1 MNRILAPCWL
11 VVLLASPAW
20 AERLGSHEIRTDAQG
35 QIVPWFSPDVGRSY
49 DHVIGLVW
57 NYWKNMPRCP
67 NGVPYYLQHMVRT
80 SPNCYPNGIGADQ
93 VAEALSSWQLLYQY
107 SGDPAVLENMVLI
120 ADYYLDHGLS
130 PADAAW
136 PNLPY
141 PYNTDVHSGRF
152 DGDMM
157 AGKGYLMPDK
167 AGSFG
172 AELMTLYKI
181 KGTPKYLDAAV
192 RIADTLAAKAV
203 PGNDNESPWPFRV
216 DAITGKL
223 PPANVSATYTA
234 NWVGTMRL
242 FDDLIAMGRGNVAG
256 YQKTREMAVW
266 WLKHYAMKLNK
277 WGPFFED
284 YPGWSDAEINAD
296 TLAWYILEHPQW
308 GPRATRDARAILDW
322 TTEAF
327 GNDRW
332 AKYGVTAIGEQTNF
346 MNPGNSHT
354 VRHASLELLYCAKTG
369 DAATKAAAIR
379 KLNWATYMVDEAGEN
394 RYPDS
399 DNVLWITDGYGDYVR
414 HYLRAMAAAP
424 ELAPAGQNHLLG
436 ATSVIRQ
443 IAYTP
448 ESLTY
453 TTFDNSGRETLRIA
467 FTPKSVTADD
477 APLARLAGIADL
489 ERQPG
494 YTFEAAGDAPGVLRI
509 RHDRANRVVIVK

>member
-1 MNRILAPCWL
+1 MFRSAF
-11 VVLLASPAW
+11 LLAMVLAGAVR
-20 AERLGSHEIRTDAQG
+20 AERLGSHEIQTDAQG
-35 QIVPWFSPDVGRSY
+35 QIVPWFSPDPGTSY

-57 NYWKNMPRCP
+57 TFWKSMPRCP

-80 SPNCYPNGIGADQ
+80 APDCYPNGIGTDQ

-107 SGDPAVLENMVLI
+107 SGDAAVLENMVLI

-141 PYNTDVHSGRF
+141 PYNTDVHSGSY
-152 DGDMM
+152 DGDLI

-172 AELMTLYKI
+172 AELVTLYRI
-181 KGTPKYLDAAV
+181 TDTPKYLNAAAC
-192 RIADTLAAKAV
+192 IADTLAAKVV

-216 DAITGKL
+216 HALTGEL
-223 PPANVSATYTA
+223 PPAGISAAYTA
-234 NWVGTMRL
+234 NWVGTLRL
-242 FDDLIAMGRGNVAG
+242 FDDLIAMGQGNVAG
-256 YQKTREMAVW
+256 YQKARETAIW

-284 YPGWSDAEINAD
+284 SAGWSDTEINAD

-308 GPRATRDARAILDW
+308 GPSARRDARAILDW
-322 TTEAF
+322 TSEAF
-327 GNDRW
+327 GSDRW
-332 AKYGVTAIGEQTNF
+332 AGYGVTAIGEQTSF

-354 VRHASLELLYCAKTG
+354 ARHAALELLYCAITG
-369 DAATKAAAIR
+369 DTATKAVAIR
-379 KLNWATYMVDEAGEN
+379 NLNWATYMVAPSGEN
-394 RYPDS
+394 RYPDA

-424 ELAPAGQNHLLG
+424 ELAPAAQNHLLA

-443 IAYTP
+443 IDDAP
-448 ESLTY
+448 GSITY
-453 TTFDNSGRETLRIA
+453 VTRDPAGRETLRLA
-467 FTPKSVTADD
+467 FAPTAVTVDS
-477 APLARLAGIADL
+477 APLVRLGQVAEL
-489 ERQPG
+489 EQQQG
-494 YTFEAAGDAPGVLRI
+494 YTYEAPGDAPGVVRL
-509 RHDRANRVVIVK
+509 RHDRATRVVLAK